1 MSEDIEKKNKPPSY
15 LAKHFSDVDCSDP
28 LNSPAHCSK
37 CKNLA
42 ATCVDIGKGYYP
54 GECLILACFNRN
66 CKSASW
72 AYCKTCKI
80 TLVAKWARKG
90 HIDSKKHKDNAK
102 GQVNDLISD
111 AIIPSPE
118 GSPANSTGHN
128 KKRSRA
134 DFDVDEEDTFA
145 SDIMDVIDQPEEQT
159 AQLPEAPI
167 YPLSE
172 AIACGNGWMLDFVRN
187 QAKAAPSE
195 VNEVFKNNKNMMY
208 FYAAEHQ
215 SPPGRCGGGIRYLVA
230 RAFMKTELVEVWR
243 MPTLDEAKYHFEAFA
258 QYQSMNEKQR
268 RRHLKLLSYLTREES
283 SLKYLL
289 TTTHNPNASDIDLYY
304 GRQGSHS
311 LWNTLPIP
319 MFQNVH
325 SIAYASP
332 VEIVKYLF
340 ANAVPVDN
348 MKSAVKSSQRNKRHA
363 IVNVS
368 ESKSAEE
375 LLDRISENGNKKII
389 PLWATDWRDG
399 FGPSRT
405 KNNRNSVVAWTITIA
420 PPKENIN
427 STSNTFLMAL
437 GVKKNKAW
445 PEVER
450 MVYRDLKE
458 LAKPSSPITVYSLAT
473 KTTLQVCLGRFAAME
488 DKVERADA
496 TATISYSS
504 DYHRCFGKV
513 LKIETPKCAVSELQ
527 EYQKREVHGN
537 IDHLMKWGWSKGF
550 IDVQEGKNGGF
561 LPSCYVCRQR
571 RLHKLGVPFNVDLSD
586 KNNCILCA
594 DWELE
599 PTAPNIAEGLR
610 FTPGKSYPK
619 YYNSGCPVAPP
630 TGREVPKNSL
640 AVISLSFEFLKQA
653 IRFAFYNCSIPKNDA
668 LGHKPWTKAMC
679 SDYLRSCGVSKT
691 VQDDLF
697 ECAKKQ
703 RQQPDQDVNYNSD
716 DGIGSFKFPPAWS
729 SDLPIQ
735 MHIEM
740 LMHQL
745 FLGIAEDSFELS
757 DIWFKKASM
766 GTATF
771 RNAIQPLL
779 RIISTFHLS
788 WCLAH
793 PFSGSKGSYKTGNYV
808 SENWLA
814 WTRLSKFIYV
824 YAAREGSKSRRQ
836 GCEDLLRMHIAFVAT
851 VSRLLTHFGIN
862 SALIVETND
871 MIKEF
876 LSCVRELDVRVRA
889 KQINGKPGKS
899 SPDADANPDADA
911 EASADAGGEKANQR
925 VSGKPDSE
933 KAKGKKKATK
943 EKNAYGLWWMKANYF
958 SLFNLAPTMVWLGPL
973 VNWWDGG
980 GKGERFIQEIKP
992 YIPRGIQVNSATFFV
1007 RLMEKV
1013 YKMQT
1018 ISRMEK
1024 LYINEENFSIIDN
1037 NNADSDDEEDSDSN
1051 EESSYAGDTDDDDD
1065 DNDEEQDEE
1074 EDQEDTMETE
1084 SSTPM
1089 VTMVVE
1095 DHHMSK
1101 SRTIYVYRRKQQLL
1115 DSIAN
1120 NEPITGIVVS
1130 DGDGKKQFY
1139 GIFKSGGKSFGWTKV
1154 NFDDAN
1160 GNWLYGLWYAPI
1172 AVVET
1177 ETVPPQSLEGIKK
1190 VSDMAVLALP
1200 LKYVSKDD
1208 SLANK
1213 YCAITNWW
1221 TERNSK
1227 NVYVLPTLDKT
1238 LYS

>member
-28 LNSPAHCSK
+28 LESPAHCSK

-42 ATCVDIGKGYYP
+42 ATCVEITKGYYP
-54 GECLILACFNRN
+54 GECLMLACMNRS
-66 CKSASW
+66 CKSTSW

-90 HIDSKKHKDNAK
+90 HSDSNKHKENAR
-102 GQVNDLISD
+102 GQVNELISD

-118 GSPANSTGHN
+118 GSPVNSTGNN

-134 DFDVDEEDTFA
+134 DFDGDEEA
-145 SDIMDVIDQPEEQT
+145 SDIMDVGDFCEGKPEEQAAIL
-159 AQLPEAPI
+159 AQPEAPI
-167 YPLSE
+167 YPISE
-172 AIACGNGWMLDFVRN
+172 AIAFGNGWMLDFVQN

-195 VNEVFKNNKNMMY
+195 VNDVFRNNKNMMY

-243 MPTLDEAKYHFEAFA
+243 MPTLEEAKYHFEAFA

-289 TTTHNPNASDIDLYY
+289 TTTHNPNASDIDQYY

-340 ANAVPVDN
+340 ANAVPVDDMN
-348 MKSAVKSSQRNKRHA
+348 SAIKSRQKKKGRA

-368 ESKSAEE
+368 ESKSAAE
-375 LLDRISENGNKKII
+375 LLERISESGNKKII

-405 KNNRNSVVAWTITIA
+405 KNNRNSVVAWTLTIA

-427 STSNTFLMAL
+427 ATSNTFLMAL

-450 MVYRDLKE
+450 MVYRELKE
-458 LAKPSSPITVYSLAT
+458 LSKPSSPITVYSLAT
-473 KTTLQVCLGRFAAME
+473 KTTLQVCLGRFAALE

-504 DYHRCFGKV
+504 DYHRCFGKI
-513 LKIETPKCAVSELQ
+513 LKIEAPKCAVSELQ
-527 EYQKREVHGN
+527 EHHRREVHGN
-537 IDHLMKWGWSKGF
+537 IDDQIKWGWSKGF
-550 IDVQEGKNGGF
+550 VNGEGKNGGF

-571 RLHKLGVPFNVDLSD
+571 RLHKLGVPFNVGLLD
-586 KNNCILCA
+586 NNCILCA

-610 FTPGKSYPK
+610 FAPGKNYPK
-619 YYNSGCPVAPP
+619 ESNSGCPVAPP
-630 TGREVPKNSL
+630 IGREVPMDSL
-640 AVISLSFEFLKQA
+640 AVISLSQEFLKQA
-653 IRFAFYNCSIPKNDA
+653 VRFAFYNCSIKKNAA
-668 LGHKPWTKAMC
+668 LGHKPWTKAIC
-679 SDYLRSCGVSKT
+679 SDYLRACGISKT
-691 VQDDLF
+691 LSDEFFD
-697 ECAKKQ
+697 CAKEQ
-703 RQQPDQDVNYNSD
+703 RQQPADQEVNYNSD

-779 RIISTFHLS
+779 RIIATFHLS

-814 WTRLSKFIYV
+814 WTRLSKFTYV
-824 YAAREGSKSRRQ
+824 YAARDGSKSRRQ
-836 GCEDLLRMHIAFVAT
+836 GCDDLLRMHIAFVAT

-889 KQINGKPGKS
+889 KQINGKPNKS
-899 SPDADANPDADA
+899 ITTDADATAV
-911 EASADAGGEKANQR
+911 EANQ
-925 VSGKPDSE
+925 SAPG
-933 KAKGKKKATK
+933 KGKKKAAK

-992 YIPRGIQVNSATFFV
+992 YIPRGIQVNSTTFFL

-1024 LYINEENFSIIDN
+1024 LYINEENFSVMDN
-1037 NNADSDDEEDSDSN
+1037 NNADRDEEDSVSN
-1051 EESSYAGDTDDDDD
+1051 EGSSYASDTEEDD
-1065 DNDEEQDEE
+1065 DNYEEEE
-1074 EDQEDTMETE
+1074 EDQEDTMEIE
-1084 SSTPM
+1084 SSDPM
-1089 VTMVVE
+1089 VTMEVE
-1095 DHHMSK
+1095 DHHMLK
-1101 SRTIYVYRRKQQLL
+1101 SRTIYVYRQKQKLL

-1130 DGDGKKQFY
+1130 HSDGKKQFY
-1139 GIFKSGGKSFGWTKV
+1139 GIFKTGGKSFGWTQV

-1160 GNWLYGLWYAPI
+1160 GTWLYGLWYAPI
-1172 AVVET
+1172 GAVET
-1177 ETVPPQSLEGIKK
+1177 ESIPPQSLEGIKK

-1208 SLANK
+1208 ALANK

-1227 NVYVLPTLDKT
+1227 NEYVLPTLDKT